1 VVVVAIAVLS
11 GRVFRLVA
19 VAVPTAIAAGL
30 LLWPVIAGRLADL
43 DPATGLPQSWSVRL
57 QNLTLYV
64 WPQVFSGWNWLLGV
78 RPTAV
83 VEVPT
88 PYAPQVYIESGH
100 TWLLWSGGVPLVLA
114 FLYVTWVAARQ
125 SAGVA
130 RSGRTA
136 YAVAGAAA
144 FCAVL
149 VTFVLM
155 TFDPHLTTRGTA
167 DLLFALLGLTAVGA
181 RALER
186 RREDVTS

>member
-1 VVVVAIAVLS
+1 MAALT
-11 GRVFRLVA
+11 GRVARLFA

-43 DPATGLPQSWSVRL
+43 DPATGLPQSWGVRL
-57 QNLTLYV
+57 QNLTVYV
-64 WPQVFSGWNWLLGV
+64 WPQVFTGWNWLLGV

-100 TWLLWSGGVPLVLA
+100 TWLLWSGGVPLFLA
-114 FLYVTWVAARQ
+114 YLFFTWVALRHSARV
-125 SAGVA
+125 AG
-130 RSGRTA
+130 SGRTA

-144 FCAVL
+144 PRAVL

-155 TFDPHLTTRGTA
+155 TFDPHITMRGAA
-167 DLLFALLGLTAVGA
+167 DMLFSLLALAIVGERSARLGTFH
-181 RALER
+181 
-186 RREDVTS
+186 D